1 MASRREIEGG
11 ARLVTSWRHGGGG
24 PAGVSGSGQPTMTC
38 ERQARAAWGAWKL
51 KTGEVGR

>member
-24 PAGVSGSGQPTMTC
+24 PAGVSGSGQPATTC